1 MQLIDG
7 YFRFIIPNYQVD
19 CRLFTQVTYLLVD
32 NAVFKAL
39 HNLVYEGLFMPE
51 CEHDNDFDDLFDTDL
66 FEIQNLPTQLNEW
79 GVLLLKNKVII

>member
-1 MQLIDG
+1 
-7 YFRFIIPNYQVD
+7 
-19 CRLFTQVTYLLVD
+19 
-32 NAVFKAL
+32 
-39 HNLVYEGLFMPE
+39 MPE